1 MFLLDNLY
9 NDLGSKLNMRI
20 ELLHVID
27 HMIYTQQHQ
36 NPDIAKQI
44 SILYGPS
51 WLSYQKNIRIEF
63 RNGYFLIILQFCLFL
78 IMVRDLIES
87 LRNFFKHQPWDL
99 LMFVDEFT
107 AQFDYLIVLRSPYEF
122 IDEENLEQIINSN
135 FKCGCLVSCYDN
147 NFIEIQNIR
156 SVKIVV
162 WLIVDESVSSEC
174 HVDVI
179 LIFFEDFVDLCLIE
193 IPGWSIIYSHDFV
206 VFMKFHPSG
215 TTKGHIFHCWKV
227 ISIFIHL
234 KSILGQW
241 SFRNSVCIG
250 LKLNDFYSQVWVCL
264 TLENSYLPL
273 GSTF

>member
-63 RNGYFLIILQFCLFL
+63 RNGYIQKRCNISSLFL
-78 IMVRDLIES
+78 IVVRDLIKS

-122 IDEENLEQIINSN
+122 IDEENLEQIINTN
-135 FKCGCLVSCYDN
+135 FKCGCLVSFYDN
-147 NFIEIQNIR
+147 NFIEIQNIQGNNLLLTR
-156 SVKIVV
+156 Q
-162 WLIVDESVSSEC
+162 
-174 HVDVI
+174 
-179 LIFFEDFVDLCLIE
+179 
-193 IPGWSIIYSHDFV
+193 
-206 VFMKFHPSG
+206 
-215 TTKGHIFHCWKV
+215 
-227 ISIFIHL
+227 SIFIEIIFSRIL
-234 KSILGQW
+234 SVPKRRTPIGILVAPNKRLWLVFSIFSRICLGLPK
-241 SFRNSVCIG
+241 FRWGSSVWG
-250 LKLNDFYSQVWVCL
+250 HSESERK
-264 TLENSYLPL
+264 
-273 GSTF
+273 

>member
-63 RNGYFLIILQFCLFL
+63 RNGYILIIFQFCIFQM
-78 IMVRDLIES
+78 MVRDLIES

-135 FKCGCLVSCYDN
+135 FKCGCLVSFYDN

-162 WLIVDESVSSEC
+162 WFIVDESVSSEC
-174 HVDVI
+174 YVDVI

-193 IPGWSIIYSHDFV
+193 IPCWSIIDSHDFV
-206 VFMKFHPSG
+206 VFMKFHPCG
-215 TTKGHIFHCWKV
+215 TTKGNIFDCWKV

-250 LKLNDFYSQVWVCL
+250 LKLNDFYSQV
-264 TLENSYLPL
+264 
-273 GSTF
+273 

>member
-63 RNGYFLIILQFCLFL
+63 RNGYIPKRCNISSLFL
-78 IMVRDLIES
+78 IVVWDLIKS

-122 IDEENLEQIINSN
+122 IDEENLEQIINTN
-135 FKCGCLVSCYDN
+135 FKCGCLVS
-147 NFIEIQNIR
+147 FMIIILLKF
-156 SVKIVV
+156 KI
-162 WLIVDESVSSEC
+162 S
-174 HVDVI
+174 
-179 LIFFEDFVDLCLIE
+179 DL
-193 IPGWSIIYSHDFV
+193 
-206 VFMKFHPSG
+206 
-215 TTKGHIFHCWKV
+215 
-227 ISIFIHL
+227 L
-234 KSILGQW
+234 KS
-241 SFRNSVCIG
+241 SYG
-250 LKLNDFYSQVWVCL
+250 LL
-264 TLENSYLPL
+264 
-273 GSTF
+273 